1 MRPRGI
7 ERNRGDFPE
16 TGIQLIEHGEAVL
29 DACAGRRGMTVTDLV
44 VRLSFAIALA
54 LVAWALPASAA
65 EATTL
70 FGTTTVEGSGDSLT
84 GTHSEAFRYG
94 SSLAGT
100 ATGVEVYLTSTSGAK
115 VAVYAETEG
124 KPTTRLA
131 TGQVSSNKK
140 NSWVAIPLESS
151 ATIAKGAHYWIA
163 LQPYGGGKVNFRVH
177 ALSGE
182 TDYEGSGFAN
192 PWSTIETYTDGPLS
206 AYVTGEEAKGFT
218 CPEGSLTPDEEG
230 FIEITTNNRLVCG
243 QEVKEITIVPGVEG
257 TVIEHNRISG
267 GGHGIRA
274 GGVNCSIPNG
284 PVFEGCTSDP
294 PFTNT
299 LIAYNEFE
307 GPFFEDPIH
316 TNNFK
321 DLTIEH
327 NWLHNFHEIGNH
339 TDGWQNVWGG
349 EDAVFRHNVISD
361 FVGEGTLLKD
371 GDVTNVKYEDN
382 LIVESGSNEAA
393 PVGEAPLQ
401 IFGGHGVELIHN
413 TFASNVA
420 PGEYFR
426 LETTGSIA
434 KYNVF
439 DNFELIEGGSVTE
452 SQNNLDIEPWSFFPS
467 ETDVFGTPT
476 FTAGWQT
483 SKKAQDGTTLGIDF
497 PASEVEEEAG
507 LP

>member
-1 MRPRGI
+1 M
-7 ERNRGDFPE
+7 N
-16 TGIQLIEHGEAVL
+16 L
-29 DACAGRRGMTVTDLV
+29 
-44 VRLSFAIALA
+44 RLWGSFGAALA
-54 LVAWALPASAA
+54 ALACALPASAA

-70 FGTTTVEGSGDSLT
+70 FGNTTVESSGDSLT
-84 GTHSEAFRYG
+84 GTHSEVFRYE

-100 ATGVEVYLTSTSGAK
+100 ASGVSVYLTSTSGAK
-115 VAVYAETEG
+115 VALYAESEG

-131 TGQVSSNKK
+131 TGQVGSNSAK
-140 NSWVAIPLESS
+140 SWVAIPLESS
-151 ATIAKGAHYWIA
+151 IAIAKGAHYWIA
-163 LQPYGGGKVNFRVH
+163 LQPNGGGKVNFRVH

-192 PWSTIETYTDGPLS
+192 PWSTIETYTDGPMS
-206 AYVTGEEAKGFT
+206 AYVTGEESKGFT
-218 CPEGSLTPDEEG
+218 CPKGSLTPNEKG
-230 FIEITTNNRLVCG
+230 FVEITTSNQLVCG
-243 QEVKEITIVPGVEG
+243 QEVKEITIAPGVEG
-257 TVIEHNRISG
+257 TVIEHNFISG
-267 GGHGIRA
+267 GGNAINA

-284 PVFEGCTSDP
+284 PFYEGCTSSP
-294 PFTNT
+294 PFTDT

-327 NWLHNFHEIGNH
+327 NWLHNFEETGNH

-349 EDAVFRHNVISD
+349 EDAVFSHNVISD

-382 LIVESGSNEAA
+382 LIVESGLNEAA
-393 PVGEAPLQ
+393 PEGEAELQ
-401 IFGGHGVELIHN
+401 TFGVHGIELIHN

-420 PGEYFR
+420 PGQVIR
-426 LETTGSIA
+426 GETTGSTA

-439 DNFELIEGGSVTE
+439 DNLEIIEGGELTE

-476 FTAGWQT
+476 FNADWQT
-483 SKKAQDGTTLGIDF
+483 TKKAQDGTTLGIDF

>member
-1 MRPRGI
+1 MKLIVRGS
-7 ERNRGDFPE
+7 F
-16 TGIQLIEHGEAVL
+16 AVVL
-29 DACAGRRGMTVTDLV
+29 AAVACAVPV
-44 VRLSFAIALA
+44 
-54 LVAWALPASAA
+54 SAA
-65 EATTL
+65 GAATL

-84 GTHSEAFRYG
+84 GTHSEAFRYE

-100 ATGVEVYLTSTSGAK
+100 ATGVSIYLTSTSGAK
-115 VAVYAETEG
+115 VALYAESGG
-124 KPTTRLA
+124 KPSTRLA
-131 TGQVSSNKK
+131 TGQVGSNTAKT
-140 NSWVAIPLESS
+140 WVSIPLESS
-151 ATIAKGAHYWIA
+151 VGIAKGTHYWIA
-163 LQPYGGGKVNFRVH
+163 LAPKGSKVNFRDH

-192 PWSTIETYTDGPLS
+192 PWSTTETYGDGPMS

-218 CPEGSLTPDEEG
+218 CPEGSLTPNEKG
-230 FIEITTNNRLVCG
+230 FIEITTSKQLVCG
-243 QEVKEITIVPGVEG
+243 QEVKEITIAPGVEG

-267 GGHGIRA
+267 GGEGINA

-284 PVFEGCTSDP
+284 PFYEGCTSSP

-307 GPFFEDPIH
+307 GPFLEDPIH

-327 NWLHNFHEIGNH
+327 NWLHDFEEIGNH
-339 TDGWQNVWGG
+339 TDAWQNVWGG
-349 EDAVFRHNVISD
+349 EEALFSHNVISD

-382 LIVESGSNEAA
+382 LIVESGTNEAA
-393 PVGEAPLQ
+393 PFGEASLQ
-401 IFGGHGVELIHN
+401 TFGVHGIELIHN
-413 TFASNVA
+413 TYANGG
-420 PGEYFR
+420 GEVIR
-426 LETTGSIA
+426 VETTGSTA

-439 DNFELIEGGSVTE
+439 DNLEIIEGGALSE

-476 FTAGWQT
+476 FNADWQT
-483 SKKAQDGTTLGIDF
+483 TKKAQDGTTLGIDF
-497 PASEVEEEAG
+497 PASEVIEEAG

>member
-1 MRPRGI
+1 MKLIIRGGFVI
-7 ERNRGDFPE
+7 V
-16 TGIQLIEHGEAVL
+16 LAVV
-29 DACAGRRGMTVTDLV
+29 ACAVPV
-44 VRLSFAIALA
+44 
-54 LVAWALPASAA
+54 SAA
-65 EATTL
+65 GAATL
-70 FGTTTVEGSGDSLT
+70 FGTTSVEGSGDSVT
-84 GTHSEAFRYG
+84 GTHSEAFRYE

-100 ATGVEVYLTSTSGAK
+100 ATGVELYLTSTSGAK
-115 VAVYAETEG
+115 VALYADSEG
-124 KPTTRLA
+124 KPSTRLA
-131 TGQVSSNKK
+131 TGQVSKSTAKT
-140 NSWVAIPLESS
+140 WVAIPLESS
-151 ATIAKGAHYWIA
+151 VAIAKGAHYWIA
-163 LQPYGGGKVNFRVH
+163 LEPNGGGKVNFRDH

-192 PWSTIETYTDGPLS
+192 PWSTIETYGDGPMS

-218 CPEGSLTPDEEG
+218 CPKGSLTPNEKG
-230 FIEITTNNRLVCG
+230 FIEITTSKQLVCG
-243 QEVKEITIVPGVEG
+243 QEVKEITIAPGVEG

-267 GGHGIRA
+267 GGNGINA

-284 PVFEGCTSDP
+284 PFYEGCTSDP

-307 GPFFEDPIH
+307 GPFFEDAIH

-321 DLTIEH
+321 GLTIER
-327 NWLHNFHEIGNH
+327 NWLHSFEEIGNH

-349 EDAVFRHNVISD
+349 EEAVFRHNVISD

-382 LIVESGSNEAA
+382 LIVEGGTNEAA
-393 PVGEAPLQ
+393 PEGEVGLQ
-401 IFGGHGVELIHN
+401 TVGVHGIELTHN
-413 TFASNVA
+413 TYASNAA
-420 PGEYFR
+420 PGEVIR
-426 LETTGSIA
+426 AETVGSTA

-439 DNFELIEGGSVTE
+439 DNLEIIEGGALSE

-467 ETDVFGTPT
+467 ETDEFGTPT
-476 FTAGWQT
+476 FTADWQT
-483 SKKAQDGTTLGIDF
+483 SKKARDGTTLGIDF